1 MFYPSTTKC
10 NDLVSSLFETSR
22 PLHFWKTNRAS
33 RFPLTIL
40 LEEDDILK
48 SCCQATVIDCLS
60 SSEQKRHRMYRS
72 ERIITRMQN
81 VKIMKFKKYTRMT
94 IENYVYKDSE
104 CCLQNRIIPSLLLVV
119 NHKCCTVFVL
129 EYENHYW
136 GKKIQG
142 RLLRQHLVDCKW

>member
-104 CCLQNRIIPSLLLVV
+104 NRSIPSLLLVL

-129 EYENHYW
+129 EYKNHYW

>member
-1 MFYPSTTKC
+1 
-10 NDLVSSLFETSR
+10 
-22 PLHFWKTNRAS
+22 
-33 RFPLTIL
+33 
-40 LEEDDILK
+40 
-48 SCCQATVIDCLS
+48 
-60 SSEQKRHRMYRS
+60 
-72 ERIITRMQN
+72 MQN

-104 CCLQNRIIPSLLLVV
+104 NRIIPSLLLVV

-142 RLLRQHLVDCKW
+142 RLLRQHLVDCK